1 MTNNSA
7 TDNAGVA
14 AAREQFET
22 LLRELFQFDCADL
35 DFGIYRIMNHKRE
48 VIDEFIREKLPAT
61 VEEAVNKDALA
72 EQEQAAQDLVELKE
86 SMINAYGPEALH
98 DDSKLAGFEGNKL
111 VKQYRVASRLAAS
124 GRDRVA
130 VETDIYNRLYAFFR
144 RYYQDGDFIS
154 RRRYSR
160 NQRYAIPYNGEEVH
174 LHWANRDQ
182 YYVKTDK
189 HFRNYDWRAPDG
201 VAVQFRMRNANVEQ
215 NNVNGEARFFLP
227 RAEKLVWDA
236 HARVLTIPFEYRPL
250 TQSEKVEHGNLKQ
263 QSRIIAVAIKA
274 IPAMLSQY
282 PEAAAALTGEH
293 RRNSADEPVSRLEHH
308 LIRYA
313 SRNSADFFIHKDLR
327 GFLNRELD
335 FYLKNEVLNLED
347 LTRAGREASEGWF
360 QSLRLIKAVG
370 GEIIDFLAQIEGFQK
385 LLWEKRKFVTQA
397 HYCITLGC
405 IDPSFYPEIAAND
418 AQWQEWRELYAIAD
432 DRNLDFLQDHPTLTV
447 DTAHFDAA
455 FADRLL
461 ASFDDLDALTDGLLI
476 HSENWQA
483 LNLLQEKYRGRVKC
497 VYIDPPYNTKM
508 SPILYKNDYRHSS
521 WMSLV
526 GQGLPLAKDFMAENG
541 VLAVAIDDEE
551 AYNLKVLTDTVFGV
565 ERYSGTVVVQ
575 SNPGGRDINTHLAI
589 SHDYCLIYANPE
601 QKELLLPRRNGQVEQ
616 KESPFRRTGGLS
628 SPRERPN
635 SEFAFY
641 YDSNTL
647 KIVGV
652 GGRRV
657 TPYPDIYQPSIIHFW
672 DEDNDSIGNA
682 EPSDFFNRHPNLES
696 ILPQFSNGDRG
707 VWRWS
712 DREKIISAIKRG
724 DIFLKNSRHKVAVI
738 LRASVRPTYKPKT
751 IWMDSKYSA
760 TTQGTNLLQDIF
772 GDKGEFPYPKS
783 IHTVKDTVEASTYGL
798 EDALVVDYFAGSG
811 TTGHAVINLNREDG
825 GQRKFVLV
833 EMGEYFDS
841 VLLTRIKKVVYAP
854 KWREGKPHRLTTP
867 EEAEQSPRII
877 KYLRLESYED
887 ALDSIEFDLVASQ
900 LRLDK
905 MFPDYLMK
913 YMLQWETKG
922 SETLLNPS
930 KLTRPFAYRLG
941 VHLNGDRSERTVD
954 LAETFNY
961 LLGLNVRTRRALYD
975 DENGGSRRY
984 LVYRGTTRDRPQE
997 EVALIWRETDGWT
1010 EADFARDRDFVK
1022 EQGLTDG
1029 ADVVYINGDG
1039 CGIPNA
1045 RAIEPLFKARMFP
1058 TEGR

>member
-1 MTNNSA
+1 MTSNSA

-48 VIDEFIREKLPAT
+48 VIDEFIREKLPAA
-61 VEEAVNKDALA
+61 VEEAVNKGALA
-72 EQEQAAQDLVELKE
+72 EQEQAAQDLVGLKE
-86 SMINAYGPEALH
+86 GIVDAYGSEALR
-98 DDSKLAGFEGNKL
+98 DDSILAPFEGSKR
-111 VKQYRVASRLAAS
+111 VQRYRAAQRLATE
-124 GRDRVA
+124 GRNRVA

-227 RAEKLVWDA
+227 RAKKLAWDA
-236 HARVLTIPFEYRPL
+236 DARVLTIPFEYRPL
-250 TQSEKVEHGNLKQ
+250 TQSEKVEYGNQKQ
-263 QSRIIAVAIKA
+263 QSKIIAVAIEA
-274 IPAMLSQY
+274 IPAGLSQH

-293 RRNSADEPVSRLEHH
+293 RRNSAGEPVSRLEHH

-313 SRNSADFFIHKDLR
+313 SRNSADFFVHKDLR
-327 GFLNRELD
+327 GFLNQELD

-347 LTRAGREASEGWF
+347 LTRAGTEASEGWF
-360 QSLRLIKAVG
+360 QSLRLLKSVG

-385 LLWEKRKFVTQA
+385 LLWEKRKFVTQV

-418 AQWQEWRELYAIAD
+418 AQWQEWRELYALAD
-432 DRNLDFLQDHPTLTV
+432 DRNPDFLQDHPALTV

-455 FADRLL
+455 FTDRLL

-483 LNLLQEKYRGRVKC
+483 LNLLQEKYRGRIKC
-497 VYIDPPYNTKM
+497 IYIDPLYNTGKDDF
-508 SPILYKNDYRHSS
+508 LYKDSYQHSTWLSMMDSLMPASLHLLSNTGSFVSHIDEHEFNRFDQLISMRFGAEQNIGPIIWDKRNPKGDATTIATQHEYICWAVKDYNAFSGDKHRLSRKKENAHAIISKAAELVRLNGGVSDKVRDKFKS
-521 WMSLV
+521 WLDKQNFSA
-526 GQGLPLAKDFMAENG
+526 GEKAYSN
-541 VLAVAIDDEE
+541 IDDNQAVYRSVSMAWPNTKPAPEE
-551 AYNLKVLTDTVFGV
+551 YRKPLIHPITGKPCPVPAHGWRNSPEKMKNLLAQDLILFGPDETTQPTRKYLLRDNMSENV
-565 ERYSGTVVVQ
+565 PSLYYFGGSDADLQ
-575 SNPGGRDINTHLAI
+575 SNMGYSFPTAKSIRLGDYVIDIAA
-589 SHDYCLIYANPE
+589 S
-601 QKELLLPRRNGQVEQ
+601 
-616 KESPFRRTGGLS
+616 
-628 SPRERPN
+628 
-635 SEFAFY
+635 
-641 YDSNTL
+641 DS
-647 KIVGV
+647 
-652 GGRRV
+652 
-657 TPYPDIYQPSIIHFW
+657 
-672 DEDNDSIGNA
+672 DSI
-682 EPSDFFNRHPNLES
+682 
-696 ILPQFSNGDRG
+696 
-707 VWRWS
+707 
-712 DREKIISAIKRG
+712 
-724 DIFLKNSRHKVAVI
+724 
-738 LRASVRPTYKPKT
+738 
-751 IWMDSKYSA
+751 
-760 TTQGTNLLQDIF
+760 
-772 GDKGEFPYPKS
+772 
-783 IHTVKDTVEASTYGL
+783 
-798 EDALVVDYFAGSG
+798 VVDYFAGSG

-841 VLLTRIKKVVYAP
+841 VLLTRIKKVIYAP
-854 KWREGKPHRLTTP
+854 EWRKGKPHRLTTA
-867 EEAEQSPRII
+867 EEAERSPRII

-887 ALDSIEFDLVASQ
+887 ALDSIEFDPVASQ

-905 MFPDYLMK
+905 KFPDYLLK

-930 KLTRPFAYRLG
+930 KLTRPFTYRLG

-961 LLGLNVRTRRALYD
+961 LLGLNVRARRVLYD

-984 LVYRGTTRDRPQE
+984 LVYRGTTRARPQE
-997 EVALIWRETDGWT
+997 EVALIWRETDGWK
-1010 EADFARDRDFVK
+1010 EDDFARDRDFVK

-1039 CGIPNA
+1039 CGILKA
-1045 RAIEPLFKARMFP
+1045 RAVEPLFKARMFP